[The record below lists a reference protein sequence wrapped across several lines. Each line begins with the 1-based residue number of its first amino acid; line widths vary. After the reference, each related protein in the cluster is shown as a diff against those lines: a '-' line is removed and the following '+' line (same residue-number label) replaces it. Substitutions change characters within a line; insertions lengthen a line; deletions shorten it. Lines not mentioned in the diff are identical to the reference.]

1 VLSHDWPTTIPR
13 HGDTKA
19 LLRRKPFFEQE
30 VKTNSLGSPPLLE
43 LMKEIQP
50 EHWFSAHLHV
60 KFAAVYEHVAGTAA
74 SSSSTTAIPA
84 ITDMAVGENPD
95 EIDIDDD
102 DIDEEPAGHG
112 HVSTTALNPDEIG
125 IEDDDFDSV
134 AATVV
139 PPTTAASAVQNPDEI
154 DIADDEF
161 DAGEGEK
168 TVDDSKP
175 TSEVVSELEVDESVD
190 LVEQARKEGEVEA
203 TVGVIGS
210 TDVAIPAIA
219 DETVVG
225 HFDYVL
231 ISLIAAARR

>member
-1 VLSHDWPTTIPR
+1 MLSHDWPTTIPR

-30 VKTNSLGSPPLLE
+30 VKTNTLGSPPLLE

-74 SSSSTTAIPA
+74 SSASTIAIPA

-95 EIDIDDD
+95 EIDIDVD

-112 HVSTTALNPDEIG
+112 HVTTTAVNPDEID

-139 PPTTAASAVQNPDEI
+139 PPTTAASAAQNPDEI

-161 DAGEGEK
+161 DTGEEK
-168 TVDDSKP
+168 TVDGSKP
-175 TSEVVSELEVDESVD
+175 TSEVVRELQVDESVD
-190 LVEQARKEGEVEA
+190 LVERARKEGEVEA
-203 TVGVIGS
+203 TAGVIGS
-210 TDVAIPAIA
+210 TDVDIPAIA
-219 DETVVG
+219 DVAAVG
-225 HFDYVL
+225 HFHYVL

>member
-1 VLSHDWPTTIPR
+1 MLSHDWPTTIPR

-30 VKTNSLGSPPLLE
+30 VKTNTLGSPPLLE

-112 HVSTTALNPDEIG
+112 HVSTTAL
-125 IEDDDFDSV
+125 
-134 AATVV
+134 
-139 PPTTAASAVQNPDEI
+139 NPDEI